1 MKNWAGNAIGFA
13 KDFANNLSNFF
24 LGNPLDKGGNIKPL
38 DPRHKGPGFHGLPE
52 HQQEKEYE
60 LLRKLG
66 PQASKKDLYDN
77 YVMQGNPFLLDL
89 AGTGKRM
96 NEVGLNPWVSSVG
109 LPGEPGRPGV
119 PSAPKDGR
127 PLLPGEKPFPKIFA
141 AQPFLDNFLTAQN
154 QGPSSPIKYYP
165 DANSGSGGFLF
176 NSGAG
181 RLGNV
186 RMKA

>member
-66 PQASKKDLYDN
+66 PQASI
-77 YVMQGNPFLLDL
+77 F
-89 AGTGKRM
+89 
-96 NEVGLNPWVSSVG
+96 GLGGPG
-109 LPGEPGRPGV
+109 LPGEPGVPGV

-181 RLGNV
+181 RIGNV

>member
-96 NEVGLNPWVSSVG
+96 NEVGLNPWGSGEVTFAGAPRYIKYGGPPNSIIKAPHADSPLVDKWLDDYRLRDTLRG
-109 LPGEPGRPGV
+109 PQLPGFV
-119 PSAPKDGR
+119 
-127 PLLPGEKPFPKIFA
+127 
-141 AQPFLDNFLTAQN
+141 
-154 QGPSSPIKYYP
+154 
-165 DANSGSGGFLF
+165 
-176 NSGAG
+176 
-181 RLGNV
+181 
-186 RMKA
+186 